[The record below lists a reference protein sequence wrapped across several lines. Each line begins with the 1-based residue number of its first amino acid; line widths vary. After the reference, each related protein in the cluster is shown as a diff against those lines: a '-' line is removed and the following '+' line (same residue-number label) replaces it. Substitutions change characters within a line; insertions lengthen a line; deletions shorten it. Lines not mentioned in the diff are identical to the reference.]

1 MKQKNKKQKPAAD
14 KHADFLRVVT
24 PRVKKALKAI
34 GLIGNQAGAA
44 YAPTVEEVI
53 LMFKAIRKK
62 VDETEK
68 QYLGKAVQGGDFS
81 FDKEE

>member
-1 MKQKNKKQKPAAD
+1 MVKRKKSDKPTVD
-14 KHADFLRVVT
+14 KHETFLRVVT

-34 GLIGNQAGAA
+34 GLIGNQAGVA
-44 YAPTVEEVI
+44 YAPTVEEVT

-68 QYLGKAVQGGDFS
+68 LYLGKAVQGGDFS
-81 FDKEE
+81 FDKE